1 MIKIMKISFLTC
13 INTFIFS
20 FIFNKKNDIL
30 NFNIIHFSGSGIIF
44 KQLIQCQKNIQF
56 DKKKIK
62 NKNLK

>member
-44 KQLIQCQKNIQF
+44 KQLIQCQKNI
-56 DKKKIK
+56 
-62 NKNLK
+62 